1 MENIQGGN
9 QFIERQQKAK
19 EEREKNILEII
30 NGTDL
35 KENYKFDKKINQDGK
50 LDNNIKVDFKDL
62 DIDEQE
68 KVLRDE
74 KTDRMYKNFG
84 DKLTEFLNDDSI
96 IEINLNQDGYLWTE
110 KFGIGREKTQFKI
123 GARKARAILEL
134 VADYNNSEITAKS
147 PIISSVLPHGERI
160 TGIIADSVAHCP
172 VFAIRKRSKMRFE
185 LGYYVE
191 TGVITEEQKSY
202 IETQIENKKNI
213 MIVGG
218 TSSGKTTFGNACIQH
233 LENIEAKKGQSE
245 RIAVIE
251 EIPELICNC
260 SNVLRLTVY
269 QYAEA
274 IDLLR
279 ACMRLTPDRIIYG
292 ELRKG
297 IEVMEL
303 LKAWNS
309 GHDGGIS
316 TIHASSGIGA
326 LEKMEQYLG
335 EIAGIDINSQR
346 RLIGNSVNVVV
357 ALAKTDDFKRRV
369 TEIVEVNG
377 YDYDK
382 RKYNIET
389 IYKYTPELYIP
400 EFGNNKQNNYDIKP
414 LIYELNR
421 ISKNIEKI
429 IKENNANKDIL
440 FTISGIN
447 NNIEKLKTLYI

>member
-1 MENIQGGN
+1 
-9 QFIERQQKAK
+9 
-19 EEREKNILEII
+19 
-30 NGTDL
+30 
-35 KENYKFDKKINQDGK
+35 
-50 LDNNIKVDFKDL
+50 
-62 DIDEQE
+62 
-68 KVLRDE
+68 
-74 KTDRMYKNFG
+74 
-84 DKLTEFLNDDSI
+84 
-96 IEINLNQDGYLWTE
+96 
-110 KFGIGREKTQFKI
+110 
-123 GARKARAILEL
+123 
-134 VADYNNSEITAKS
+134 
-147 PIISSVLPHGERI
+147 
-160 TGIIADSVAHCP
+160 
-172 VFAIRKRSKMRFE
+172 MRFE

-191 TGVITEEQKSY
+191 TGVITEEQKGY

-389 IYKYTPELYIP
+389 IYKYIP
-400 EFGNNKQNNYDIKP
+400 EFGNNKQNTPYDIKP

-429 IKENNANKDIL
+429 IKENNVNKDIL

>member
-1 MENIQGGN
+1 MENIQAGN

-19 EEREKNILEII
+19 EERERNILEII

-35 KENYKFDKKINQDGK
+35 KENYKFDRKINQDGK

-74 KTDRMYKNFG
+74 KT
-84 DKLTEFLNDDSI
+84 DSI

-191 TGVITEEQKSY
+191 TGVITEEQKGY

-447 NNIEKLKTLYI
+447 NDIEKLKTLYI

>member
-1 MENIQGGN
+1 MLDNYNENELKPLN
-9 QFIERQQKAK
+9 FEERKKKEK
-19 EEREKNILEII
+19 EEKKNQILEII
-30 NGTDL
+30 GTGL
-35 KENYKFDKKINQDGK
+35 KETYKYDKKLTKDDKTKIDE
-50 LDNNIKVDFKDL
+50 IKIDFKEM
-62 DIDEQE
+62 DIDTQE
-68 KVLRDE
+68 KILRDKKE
-74 KTDRMYKNFG
+74 KFMYANFG
-84 DKLTEFLNDDSI
+84 EDLTKFLEDDSI
-96 IEINLNQDGYLWTE
+96 IEINLNQDGYLWIE
-110 KFGIGREKTQFKI
+110 RFGEGRTKTNFKI
-123 GARKARAILEL
+123 SPRKARGILEV
-134 VADYNNSEITAKS
+134 VADFNNAEITYKD
-147 PIISSVLPHGERI
+147 PIISSVLPKGERI
-160 TGIIADSVAHCP
+160 TGIIADSVAHAP
-172 VFAIRKRSKMRFE
+172 IFAIRKRSKMRFE
-185 LGYYVE
+185 LSYYVE
-191 TGVITEEQKSY
+191 TGVITEEQKQY
-202 IETQIENKKNI
+202 IEKQIENKRNI
-213 MIVGG
+213 LIVGG

-233 LENIEAKKGQSE
+233 LENIEKRKGQSE

-269 QYAEA
+269 KYAEA

-297 IEVMEL
+297 IEAIEL

-377 YDYDK
+377 YDYDQK
-382 RKYNIET
+382 KYNINT
-389 IYKYTPELYIP
+389 IYKYEPLLE
-400 EFGNNKQNNYDIKP
+400 NNKQSNYDVRP
-414 LIYELNR
+414 LIEELA
-421 ISKNIEKI
+421 KVGKKIETFEKLREQN
-429 IKENNANKDIL
+429 KEVL
-440 FTISGIN
+440 FTIAGIN
-447 NNIEKLKTLYI
+447 TNIEKLKTLYM

>member
-1 MENIQGGN
+1 
-9 QFIERQQKAK
+9 
-19 EEREKNILEII
+19 
-30 NGTDL
+30 
-35 KENYKFDKKINQDGK
+35 
-50 LDNNIKVDFKDL
+50 
-62 DIDEQE
+62 
-68 KVLRDE
+68 
-74 KTDRMYKNFG
+74 
-84 DKLTEFLNDDSI
+84 
-96 IEINLNQDGYLWTE
+96 
-110 KFGIGREKTQFKI
+110 
-123 GARKARAILEL
+123 
-134 VADYNNSEITAKS
+134 
-147 PIISSVLPHGERI
+147 
-160 TGIIADSVAHCP
+160 
-172 VFAIRKRSKMRFE
+172 
-185 LGYYVE
+185 
-191 TGVITEEQKSY
+191 
-202 IETQIENKKNI
+202 
-213 MIVGG
+213 
-218 TSSGKTTFGNACIQH
+218 
-233 LENIEAKKGQSE
+233 
-245 RIAVIE
+245 
-251 EIPELICNC
+251 
-260 SNVLRLTVY
+260 
-269 QYAEA
+269 
-274 IDLLR
+274 
-279 ACMRLTPDRIIYG
+279 MRLTPDRIIYG

-382 RKYNIET
+382 RQYNIET
-389 IYKYTPELYIP
+389 IYKYAP
-400 EFGNNKQNNYDIKP
+400 EFDNNKQNYNIKP

-429 IKENNANKDIL
+429 IKENNVNKDIL